1 MSLRR
6 WKILFTVCSTLWHS
20 EYNYYQEQHGEK
32 NEKRNPKRASD
43 NNSAGSKLL
52 CSSVNRSCGEIVECL
67 DLLVDKITYYF
78 GLRSPAPVALQWL
91 KELISVVVQRRV
103 RASRN
108 IKISLQ
114 SNGLLLK
121 RSVRFMVYSRLLCS
135 IFRMLW
141 ARTTKRN
148 GEIVISSESLRR
160 RFHPSRARLKIFLR
174 LFLGLPAVRLG
185 NGRNL
190 FG

>member
-1 MSLRR
+1 MLDSEWKLRR
-6 WKILFTVCSTLWHS
+6 NCRV
-20 EYNYYQEQHGEK
+20 
-32 NEKRNPKRASD
+32 
-43 NNSAGSKLL
+43 
-52 CSSVNRSCGEIVECL
+52 L

-78 GLRSPAPVALQWL
+78 GLRSPASVARQWR
-91 KELISVVVQRRV
+91 KELISVAVQRRV

-148 GEIVISSESLRR
+148 GEIVISYDDDFIPRERDW
-160 RFHPSRARLKIFLR
+160 R
-174 LFLGLPAVRLG
+174 LFYVFSWDCQLWGLATAEIYSVDSHQWFSLWKPSHGMLIWWVDDKFFFYIINSFTRAPEKMTTIMRKP
-185 NGRNL
+185 NQ
-190 FG
+190 